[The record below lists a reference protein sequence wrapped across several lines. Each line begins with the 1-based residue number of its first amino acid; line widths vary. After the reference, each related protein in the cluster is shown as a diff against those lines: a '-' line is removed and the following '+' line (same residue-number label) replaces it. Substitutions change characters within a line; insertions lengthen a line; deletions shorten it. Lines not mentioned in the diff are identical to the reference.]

1 LLLKVQGVLL
11 FGIFFLNDFFFFFIH
26 FPLSLKRDEEKQ
38 MQRKTIH
45 LVQTSNVL
53 EITGKSR
60 DDVVYRHLDIIRDI
74 CITRAV
80 ELSCRPC
87 ASSIFLWFWFL
98 MFNSKISGCTTLMDS
113 WHGVLIHMELL
124 RREINADETLSF
136 LPKKTIHVHQLDG
149 CSWFMDAT

>member
-1 LLLKVQGVLL
+1 MLCTPLLLKVQGVLL

-87 ASSIFLWFWFL
+87 ESSIFL
-98 MFNSKISGCTTLMDS
+98 
-113 WHGVLIHMELL
+113 
-124 RREINADETLSF
+124 
-136 LPKKTIHVHQLDG
+136 
-149 CSWFMDAT
+149 